1 MAKRNIE
8 KVAVLPMQA
17 ELDFKSERAT
27 AVNTGTP
34 PIDSSFPESAANELA
49 TLESFN
55 KHLYRPNSYLHKW
68 WARRSG
74 TTFRH
79 ILKQL
84 VPDPANRGYYE
95 PGGLEGKLVLD
106 PMMGGGTILHEA
118 IRMGANVLGADI
130 DPVPVLQAMATL
142 TSSPLAHKESAFKGF
157 FDQLRENLFPLYK
170 TACPTCDRE
179 AEIQFVLY
187 GLRRAC
193 SCGEA
198 LFVDDLILREGN
210 HHNEQIC
217 SVCHGVHHS
226 PRHKC
231 GTQKDRPL
239 IVKGVRQC
247 RRCNEQYKE
256 ILEEPF
262 SERYVPLVVVG
273 NCPLHKQFFKSVG
286 KDDLRLINEA
296 KAQSASLDFG
306 DPAKLQIH
314 GGPKSGDLLKRR
326 ISSYQDLFAPRQL
339 LYLDTARRLLSNA
352 KPQDRLWL
360 ALLISTSLE
369 FNSILCGYKGSS
381 IRRPG
386 AIRHVFSHHAYSFPY
401 TALENNPI
409 FLGNTSGTLKRL
421 FNDRVVKAGEW
432 SVAPIEMRIV
442 NGHCRKVAIRGE
454 LDGGEPVSDF
464 DSLLEGKRRFR
475 LMQTDS
481 AKLDIPEGMVDYV
494 VTDPPYYDNVQYSD
508 LSNFFRVWLQLL
520 LPRKAN
526 WRYDSLASAV
536 SEGCPS
542 SGKKYGDVLARI
554 WERCFNALNKD
565 HGRLIFSFHHWSDEA
580 WAELTLSL
588 KRARFTLINCYVVF
602 SENPIS
608 VHIRSL
614 KALKHDAILVL
625 KPVSNR
631 KELSHWPKQAAIA
644 TDDSYRFCR
653 DCGAA
658 LGYFLNSEKDEEQI
672 RNEWKTLLTGE
683 NIGKTSGRSVRAS
696 N

>member
-1 MAKRNIE
+1 MPKGNRE
-8 KVAVLPMQA
+8 KVPVLPLQA
-17 ELDFKSERAT
+17 ELDFEGEPTTVVAK
-27 AVNTGTP
+27 GTP
-34 PIDSSFPESAANELA
+34 PIDLSFPESAANELA

-84 VPDPANRGYYE
+84 VLDPTKRGYHE
-95 PGGLEGKLVLD
+95 PGGLEGKIILD
-106 PMMGGGTILHEA
+106 PMMGGGTVLHEA
-118 IRMGANVLGADI
+118 IRMGANVIGADI

-142 TSSPLAHKESAFKGF
+142 TLSPLAHKESAFKKF

-170 TACPTCDRE
+170 TVCPTCDRE
-179 AEIQFVLY
+179 TEIQFILY
-187 GLRRAC
+187 GLRREC

-198 LFVDDLILREGN
+198 LFVDDFILREGN

-217 SVCHGVHHS
+217 PVCHGVHHS
-226 PRHKC
+226 PRHRC
-231 GTQKDRPL
+231 GIVKDRPL
-239 IVKGVRQC
+239 VAKGTRQC
-247 RRCNEQYKE
+247 SRCKEHYRE
-256 ILEEPF
+256 ILDEPF
-262 SERYVPLVVVG
+262 PHRYVPLVVVG
-273 NCPLHKQFFKSVG
+273 NCPLHNQFFKSVD
-286 KDDLRLINEA
+286 KDDLCLINKA

-306 DPAKLQIH
+306 DPVKLQIH
-314 GGPKSGDLLKRR
+314 GGPKSDDLLKRR
-326 ISSYQDLFAPRQL
+326 ISSYRELFAPRQL
-339 LYLDTARRLLSNA
+339 LYLHAAKRLLSDVRT
-352 KPQDRLWL
+352 QDRLWL

-401 TALENNPI
+401 SALENNPV

-432 SVAPIEMRIV
+432 SVAPIEMRVI

-454 LDGGEPVSDF
+454 VDGGEPVSDF
-464 DSLLEGKRRFR
+464 ESLLNGKRKFR

-481 AKLDIPEGMVDYV
+481 GRLDIPEGIVDYV

-508 LSNFFRVWLQLL
+508 LSNFFRVWLQLF

-542 SGKKYGDVLARI
+542 SGKKYGDTLGRI
-554 WERCFNALNKD
+554 WEKCSTSLNKD
-565 HGRLIFSFHHWSDEA
+565 HGRLIFTFHHWSDEA

-588 KRARFTLINCYVVF
+588 KRAGFTLVNRYVVF

-608 VHIRSL
+608 VHIRHL

-625 KPVSNR
+625 KPISDR
-631 KELSHWPKQAAIA
+631 RELPNWPEPVAID

-658 LGYFLNSEKDEEQI
+658 LGYFLNSEEDAEQI
-672 RNEWKTLLTGE
+672 RRDWKTLLTE
-683 NIGKTSGRSVRAS
+683 EKIGKTSRRSIRAS